1 MQSFDF
7 IFIQITNSFFKVK
20 RDPNKAFYREPADAE
35 AVRES
40 GDVMKD
46 VISEELKP
54 ANTDEENALKSWVD
68 AGQDRELNP
77 DFMNASEAKDLA
89 LASLWS
95 TKEVATTI
103 KNAAALGKFSIRYS
117 ALANN
122 VIYALQQAGYTVTLV
137 NGELEEE
144 GDINISWE
152 NLGEEKGK

>member
-1 MQSFDF
+1 
-7 IFIQITNSFFKVK
+7 
-20 RDPNKAFYREPADAE
+20 
-35 AVRES
+35 
-40 GDVMKD
+40 
-46 VISEELKP
+46 
-54 ANTDEENALKSWVD
+54 
-68 AGQDRELNP
+68 
-77 DFMNASEAKDLA
+77 MNASEAKDLA